1 VKRSFPQKEEEKIMN
16 KVLVPNQH
24 VFVRPSLSIF
34 EVIFAVSFDKFGE
47 KMDQN

>member
-1 VKRSFPQKEEEKIMN
+1 MN

-34 EVIFAVSFDKFGE
+34 EVIFAVSFDKFGGKWIRIE
-47 KMDQN
+47 AEENAA